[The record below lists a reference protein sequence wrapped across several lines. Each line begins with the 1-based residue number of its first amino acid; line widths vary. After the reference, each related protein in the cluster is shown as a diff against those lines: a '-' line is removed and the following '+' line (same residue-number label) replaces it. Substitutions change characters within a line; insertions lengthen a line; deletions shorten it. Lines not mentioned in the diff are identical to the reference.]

1 MSDFSLCTNLTEFA
15 LGFTIVQL
23 LPGNAVCL
31 APTFPLTAPSAENV
45 AHQQPKFS
53 PSLGLCVLS
62 HRQNTDTCRGLVLTG
77 TPLSAGA
84 PLRTGGRHEQSRTND
99 IWGTRHM
106 PWDAEGCQAR
116 GLSRLSNQPAS
127 NHRGTPPEKS
137 RAAVVK
143 APGPAGGLPWPSST
157 VRRARD
163 ETARHSTRS
172 TCSLH
177 QGRSAHH
184 VRLLQNPRP
193 HTQSFRWPGTG
204 LLVPQPAPLLA
215 LACFHGRWHFV
226 KLSSQR
232 RYVCWGRR
240 EGRDVK
246 LSPSDTG
253 LWRPLLRTTNLGLS
267 YHRKHLG

>member
-1 MSDFSLCTNLTEFA
+1 MSDFSLGTNLTEFA

-31 APTFPLTAPSAENV
+31 APTFLLTAPSAENV

-84 PLRTGGRHEQSRTND
+84 PPRAGGRHEQSRTND

-116 GLSRLSNQPAS
+116 GLSRLSNQPTS

-137 RAAVVK
+137 RATVVK
-143 APGPAGGLPWPSST
+143 APGPAGGLTWPSST

-163 ETARHSTRS
+163 ETGRHNTRC

-177 QGRSAHH
+177 QGRSAHD
-184 VRLLQNPRP
+184 VCSRI
-193 HTQSFRWPGTG
+193 
-204 LLVPQPAPLLA
+204 LVPT
-215 LACFHGRWHFV
+215 R
-226 KLSSQR
+226 
-232 RYVCWGRR
+232 
-240 EGRDVK
+240 
-246 LSPSDTG
+246 SPSGGQARASSCHSQPPCSHSPAFTIG
-253 LWRPLLRTTNLGLS
+253 GIL
-267 YHRKHLG
+267 